1 MSAPTKRRHAL
12 YYLSFPLVTA
22 IVFLLVAQLA
32 AWQRAEIV
40 AELADRV
47 AHHET
52 HEASA
57 ALRQLAAMP
66 RPPLD
71 VLVAA
76 ATSADPNIA
85 EEAQRQIAGLL
96 RRWKRQLDEERG
108 VRTVARRLSEL
119 AVLLAREQANF
130 DSSDHR
136 WLVNTSRRIL
146 KLSNRVP
153 PGQSPLVAAHCDSI
167 LAAIGNGD
175 TAALAFAERDTMRS
189 QPVVTPVAAPSEMM
203 DVEQP
208 SPALLER
215 AVPDSESQPL
225 TSAYDSLHQALIA
238 AEREAAAAPS
248 SRVDQEL
255 VTGRNS
261 ERSQDESADEESS
274 QELRDEVSHVT
285 PWFGAADSP
294 WRAEWSHPFLR
305 TLPEMP
311 IKASRVW
318 DSMPEVE
325 SPPSEFFPIPAN
337 SENGRR
343 VLMRS
348 DSRKLLERWLD
359 ARGSEAV
366 ALEEELASRG
376 FGRLSARLVQ
386 KLVAHAPAERLQLV
400 DEVLV
405 EPGIDARP
413 WLIVLADDADADVRL
428 LAVTVMATSGDAMLL
443 EKAWEVAINDHDPRI
458 ADLASRL
465 RERRDTQQR

>member
-1 MSAPTKRRHAL
+1 MSAPTKRRHAC
-12 YYLSFPLVTA
+12 YYLSFPLVIA

-40 AELADRV
+40 AELANRV

-76 ATSADPNIA
+76 ATSADPDIA
-85 EEAQRQIAGLL
+85 VEAQRQIAGLL
-96 RRWKRQLDEERG
+96 RRWKRQLDEGRS

-119 AVLLAREQANF
+119 AALLAREQTNF
-130 DSSDHR
+130 DAGDHR
-136 WLVNTSRRIL
+136 WLANTSRRIL

-153 PGQSPLVAAHCDSI
+153 SRQSPLVAAYCDSI
-167 LAAIGNGD
+167 LARIGSGES
-175 TAALAFAERDTMRS
+175 AEIAFAERDTARS
-189 QPVVTPVAAPSEMM
+189 QPVVTPVATPSEMV
-203 DVEQP
+203 DEGQP

-215 AVPDSESQPL
+215 AVSGSGAQPFTSVAETLYDAVAAESDVRSAPL
-225 TSAYDSLHQALIA
+225 SGLHQETTGEDNNPSGD
-238 AEREAAAAPS
+238 ERGTEGA
-248 SRVDQEL
+248 
-255 VTGRNS
+255 
-261 ERSQDESADEESS
+261 S
-274 QELRDEVSHVT
+274 QETPSEMSPVT
-285 PWFGAADSP
+285 PWFGADDST

-305 TLPEMP
+305 TLPETP
-311 IKASRVW
+311 IKALRAW
-318 DSMPEVE
+318 NRTPEDE
-325 SPPSEFFPIPAN
+325 SPPSEFVPIPAN
-337 SENGRR
+337 SERGRR
-343 VLMRS
+343 ALMQS
-348 DSRKLLERWLD
+348 DSRTLLERWLD

-366 ALEEELASRG
+366 ALEAELAGRG
-376 FGRLSARLVQ
+376 FSHLPARLVQ
-386 KLVAHAPAERLQLV
+386 KLAAKEPAERMQLV

-413 WLIVLADDADADVRL
+413 WLMVLAEDADADVRL

-443 EKAWEVAINDHDPRI
+443 EKAWQVAINDRDPRI

-465 RERRDTQQR
+465 REHRNTQRR